1 MFSINNDFSFI
12 LTHLSTLIVIIM
24 GYAIVKIKN
33 KTQILNIFKG
43 FIILLFLWNL
53 GTMCEMYFRRI
64 YNYTEMIFVYIS
76 YFSICFIPIFIL
88 LLGIVF
94 AKTKIYF
101 SWRYRVLFI
110 IPIISI
116 IIIWTNEYHNLFF
129 VNYSIY
135 SKEAVYGVYYYFHSI
150 YSYTCILIGII
161 YLSYFSMKNSG
172 FFSKQSI
179 LILIGIILP
188 LAVNVI
194 YSFNLADLAFNINSI
209 AFTFS
214 CICFMIA
221 IFKFQFLNVV
231 PVALQRIVDLMSD
244 AYIVVNENYEIIDF
258 NKTYTDTFK
267 DVLRI
272 RRKENFIELIDSF
285 NFIES
290 REFISYNETAIH
302 KKRTVAFEKHIKLDS
317 FDKHFTIEVT
327 PIFTREDYIGTI
339 FLMKDI
345 TEHKQNIETI
355 KRNQEILMEQERL
368 ASLGQLIGGIA
379 HNLKTPIMSI
389 AGAIEGISEL
399 VEEYED
405 SIDDEEV
412 TVQDHKEI
420 AQEMYDWLN
429 KMKPYCSYMS
439 DIISAV
445 KGQAVQLNTSLNYG
459 FTLDELVKRIQ
470 ILMKHELIK
479 GNCTLNVHSTIDFET
494 ILKGDINSLVQVF
507 NNIIANAIQA
517 YGNKN
522 GIIDIYIDK
531 DREREEIL
539 FTITDYACGISEDIK
554 DKLLKEMITTKGTK
568 GTGLG
573 LYMSY
578 STIKGRFSGEMWF
591 DSNEDTGTSFYIS
604 IPCSRNLEG

>member
-1 MFSINNDFSFI
+1 MFFDVPFI
-12 LTHLSTLIVIIM
+12 LLNISLFIIIAM
-24 GYAIVKIKN
+24 FFV
-33 KTQILNIFKG
+33 ILNMKGKEHIHYVFIALMISVFIWTFGYVGLYYINKIFKYNSTF
-43 FIILLFLWNL
+43 FIYLTSTGTIITPLALYYLGYTFAHTRINFLKRSILLLIIPMISMGLLYTNKYHHLFYKYFSAENITYRVFGVWNTVHVIYSYILILVGLWYL
-53 GTMCEMYFRRI
+53 L
-64 YNYTEMIFVYIS
+64 
-76 YFSICFIPIFIL
+76 YFSI
-88 LLGIVF
+88 
-94 AKTKIYF
+94 
-101 SWRYRVLFI
+101 
-110 IPIISI
+110 
-116 IIIWTNEYHNLFF
+116 
-129 VNYSIY
+129 
-135 SKEAVYGVYYYFHSI
+135 
-150 YSYTCILIGII
+150 
-161 YLSYFSMKNSG
+161 KNSG
-172 FFSKQSI
+172 FFSRQSK
-179 LILIGIILP
+179 LIIIGIIVPLVINMLITFQIGNLP
-188 LAVNVI
+188 
-194 YSFNLADLAFNINSI
+194 YYTESI
-209 AFTFS
+209 AFTFGL
-214 CICFMIA
+214 IFFALA

-244 AYIVVNENYEIIDF
+244 AYIVVNEHYEIIDY
-258 NKTYTDTFK
+258 NKTCTDTFK
-267 DVLRI
+267 DILRI
-272 RRKENFIELIDSF
+272 KRKENFIELIDSV
-285 NFIES
+285 NFLES
-290 REFISYNETAIH
+290 REFIAYNETATQQ
-302 KKRTVAFEKHIKLDS
+302 KRTVAFEKHIELDS

-339 FLMKDI
+339 YLMKDI

-420 AQEMYDWLN
+420 AQEMHDWLN
-429 KMKPYCSYMS
+429 KMKPYCAYMS
-439 DIISAV
+439 DVISAV

-459 FTLDELVKRIQ
+459 FTLDEFVKRIQ

-517 YGNKN
+517 YENEN
-522 GIIDIYIDK
+522 GIIDLYIDK

-539 FTITDYACGISEDIK
+539 FTITDYASGISEDIK
-554 DKLLKEMITTKGTK
+554 NKLLKEMITTKGTK

-591 DSNEDTGTSFYIS
+591 DSNEENGTSFYIS